1 MKDTHTDFLGTYFN
15 KDVVLRISQAS
26 KVLAWIV
33 LVFYGVQLLL
43 SIGTNIVQILQG
55 AWVGMRFIDGFQNFL
70 YIFEQPLHGVVYFFA
85 LMGVS
90 QLLLIFLDVEDNTR
104 RAARQG

>member
-1 MKDTHTDFLGTYFN
+1 MKDTHTGFLGTYFN

-33 LVFYGVQLLL
+33 LTFYGVQLIL
-43 SIGTNIVQILQG
+43 SIGTTIGQILQG
-55 AWVGMRFIDGFQNFL
+55 SWAGMRFIDVFQNFL
-70 YIFEQPLHGVVYFFA
+70 YVFEQPLHGVVYFFA

-104 RAARQG
+104 RAAR